1 MKQFVELP
9 EADPHFPVV
18 WSRRLQAGV
27 TRASEELPAAGQ
39 TRPTSPSG
47 Q

>member
-9 EADPHFPVV
+9 EVGRHFPVV
-18 WSRRLQAGV
+18 WSRHLQAGV
-27 TRASEELPAAGQ
+27 TRIAEPKPGAGQ

>member
-9 EADPHFPVV
+9 EADPHSPVGV
-18 WSRRLQAGV
+18 PALLQDV
-27 TRASEELPAAGQ
+27 TRTSEPKPAAGQ